1 MDTRVTEIPQRS
13 HHNGAAGE
21 HAAAE
26 EADSTQQTEETTDLT
41 CGAHRTENV
50 EVYQQRQPTLESSDE
65 ERGG

>member
-1 MDTRVTEIPQRS
+1 MDARVTETPQRS

-26 EADSTQQTEETTDLT
+26 EANSTQQTEETTGLT
-41 CGAHRTENV
+41 RGAHRTENA
-50 EVYQQRQPTLESSDE
+50 EVYQRRQPTLESSDE